1 MINTSNFIIMYNIVT
16 RDVSV
21 FNIRLLIFLIKI
33 EIFDWISD

>member
-1 MINTSNFIIMYNIVT
+1 MYNIVT